1 MSTIASPQPTVRRRL
16 DLRAFAA
23 GGTVTAALI
32 AAAVIV
38 FGSLAAYVA
47 FKGAPVGSDA
57 PPADSV
63 TVGAPKAAAATLGR
77 APRVVAATPAA
88 PTAIAPAPA
97 PVVPAANNGHRY
109 GPDGGR
115 PGRQQ
120 RRHPDRSRL
129 GHDHGPLGHAPRG
142 ADRDGRRLHQR
153 PGRHDRLERQL
164 GPGR

>member
-47 FKGAPVGSDA
+47 FNGAPVRSDA
-57 PPADSV
+57 PPTDSV

-88 PTAIAPAPA
+88 RTAIAPAPA
-97 PVVPAANNGHRY
+97 PAVPAGAAATGTSPTVVA
-109 GPDGGR
+109 PDG
-115 PGRQQ
+115 
-120 RRHPDRSRL
+120 STV
-129 GHDHGPLGHAPRG
+129 
-142 ADRDGRRLHQR
+142 
-153 PGRHDRLERQL
+153 
-164 GPGR
+164 